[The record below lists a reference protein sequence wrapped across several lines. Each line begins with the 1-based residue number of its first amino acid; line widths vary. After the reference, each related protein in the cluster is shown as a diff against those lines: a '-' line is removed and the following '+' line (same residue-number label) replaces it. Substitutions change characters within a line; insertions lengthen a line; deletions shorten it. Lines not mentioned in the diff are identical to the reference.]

1 MKSEGKNPS
10 SHHPKHFGGSRQ
22 NATPYNISEGVAEYA
37 FRQKSAKNFRRP
49 AAPAN
54 ARRHPARR
62 RPTAPAALKR
72 PACGRLVPRRPRG
85 GPPSTHKAYRPG
97 LGGLP
102 PRPAATAPARRRR
115 RRRGAA
121 PPGPPAGTNPNP
133 NLTLTLTLN
142 GKHSVT
148 IAL

>member
-1 MKSEGKNPS
+1 MKSGEKSPPHTTPS
-10 SHHPKHFGGSRQ
+10 ILAGHAK
-22 NATPYNISEGVAEYA
+22 TPRPIILVRAWRNTL

-62 RPTAPAALKR
+62 RPYRPGGAKAP
-72 PACGRLVPRRPRG
+72 RLRGARASPSPRR
-85 GPPSTHKAYRPG
+85 PPSTHKAYRPG

-115 RRRGAA
+115 RRRGCA
-121 PPGPPAGTNPNP
+121 PQAPRQALALT
-133 NLTLTLTLN
+133 LTLTLTLN